1 MSLDFTTDLYLED
14 QRVRL
19 EPLSWLHFEP
29 LLTICLR
36 YPDLIKYSAA
46 RFGDE
51 SALRSYFQKAFDHRQ
66 QGYRYP
72 FAIFDKVHRH
82 YTGTTSFSELSEYN
96 SHIRIGFTWISPEY
110 HRSGLNRHC
119 KFLMLAHA
127 FEKMGMLRVAFRADS
142 RNTAS
147 RKALEALGAQFEGE
161 FRNDTLMP
169 DGFRRST
176 ANYSILWEEWVEIK
190 AARFA
195 RQTMSD
201 ADPQPDH
208 EADLPS

>member
-1 MSLDFTTDLYLED
+1 MSLDFTTDLFLED
-14 QRVRL
+14 HRVRL
-19 EPLSWLHFEP
+19 EPLSHLHFEQ
-29 LLTICLR
+29 LLAICLK

-46 RFGDE
+46 RFGSE
-51 SALRSYFQKAFDHRQ
+51 PSLIAYFQLAFEQRQ
-66 QGYRYP
+66 RGYRYP
-72 FAIFDKVHRH
+72 FAIFDKVHQE
-82 YTGTTSFSELSEYN
+82 YTGTTSFSELSEYD
-96 SHIRIGFTWISPEY
+96 SHIRIGFTWISPDY

-176 ANYSILWEEWVEIK
+176 VNYSILWEEWVEIK
-190 AARFA
+190 AARFT

-201 ADPQPDH
+201 TDSQLNH